1 MVGTLP
7 ADTVEGWRMSRI
19 VVFGAGGRAGRAVAA
34 EARQR
39 GHKVTAVVRDPGRH
53 LGLAADEVLAGD
65 VTDAAHIARVAAGH
79 DAAVNASADLAADP
93 RTFFPAAADALLDG
107 LPRAGVSR
115 LVTVGLASVL
125 DTASGTPLMDTPG
138 YPQEYRSFYLGHAA
152 GTAVLRAA
160 TTDLDWLVL
169 SPAGD
174 FDHTAGRTGLHRAA
188 TADASSRI
196 SYPDFAVAVLDEI
209 DNPTHHRVHLGVE
222 AG

>member
-1 MVGTLP
+1 
-7 ADTVEGWRMSRI
+7 MSRI
-19 VVFGAGGRAGRAVAA
+19 VIFGAGGRAGRAVAA

-39 GHKVTAVVRDPGRH
+39 GHQVTAVVRDPARH
-53 LGLAADEVLAGD
+53 VDLAADEVLAGD
-65 VTDAAHIARVAAGH
+65 VTDPADVARVAAGH

-93 RTFFPAAADALLDG
+93 ATFFPAAAHALLDG
-107 LPRAGVSR
+107 LTRARVSR

-152 GTAVLRAA
+152 GTAALHAA

-174 FDHTAGRTGLHRAA
+174 FDHAAGRTGLYRVA
-188 TADASSRI
+188 TADAASRI
-196 SYPDFAVAVLDEI
+196 SYPDFAVAVLEEI
-209 DNPTHHRVHLGVE
+209 ENPARHRVHLGVE